1 MNPTSKSSLPIVL
14 DPVAAAILAQLR
26 QNVEAKDQIISEKDA
41 QLMRSQQALRMSEMR
56 VQKLEEELR
65 LERIRKYGKQSEKL
79 SDYQLKLL
87 DLEPGVSGDEIQ
99 GEIERG
105 PLPDATESNKA
116 ADKQRRSRQNHPGR
130 NELPASLERIDKIIP
145 CAPEF
150 CACGKC
156 GGDTK
161 VIGYEVSE
169 VLDRKP
175 AAYFVTRI
183 MREKRACAR
192 CIERGVATAPTP
204 VRIAPKSI
212 FSDETI
218 VNILISKYCDATPL
232 YRQCAG
238 LQRDFEIDVALS
250 TINDSVLRVGELLI
264 PILDWMKRDLLAG
277 NYIQADETYVGV
289 QTREKKGEKHTGY
302 FWQYSAPGK
311 GVVFD
316 FEMTRSKEVPKAFF
330 KDYGG
335 ILHTDGYVAY
345 EKDIGTEKLI
355 HACCLAHSR
364 RKFVEAIKVQTKAHA
379 ADPKLERV
387 VALMD
392 ELFAIDREAR
402 EQKLSLEDRH
412 ALRQERVPT
421 ILAELHALLFAMLA
435 SGTILPKSIAGNAIS
450 YTLTRWQ
457 KLTRFLEHPVIEL
470 STNWAENSMRTIAIG
485 RKNWLHLGS
494 KEAGPKIAAIFSIVE
509 SCRKLNIP
517 IRQYLLDVL
526 PGLADRSIQSLAEI
540 TPVAY
545 FARMAK

>member
-1 MNPTSKSSLPIVL
+1 MNPASKSSLPVAL
-14 DPVAAAILAQLR
+14 DPVAAAIIAQLR
-26 QNVEAKDQIISEKDA
+26 ETIAEQNQQIA
-41 QLMRSQQALRMSEMR
+41 RSQQALAASEMR
-56 VQKLEEELR
+56 AQKFEEELR
-65 LERIRKYGKQSEKL
+65 LERIKKYGKQSEKL
-79 SDYQLKLL
+79 SDLQLKLL
-87 DLEPGVSGDEIQ
+87 DLEPAVSSDEIRA
-99 GEIERG
+99 EIERG
-105 PLPDATESNKA
+105 SLPESTESDNA
-116 ADKQRRSRQNHPGR
+116 TDKKRRSRQNHPGR
-130 NELPASLERIDKIIP
+130 NELPAALERIDKIIA

-150 CACGKC
+150 CTCGKC

-183 MREKRACAR
+183 MREKRACAH
-192 CIERGVATAPTP
+192 CIEQGVVTASTP

-218 VNILISKYCDATPL
+218 INFLISKYCDATPL
-232 YRQCAG
+232 YRQCSG
-238 LQRDFEIDVALS
+238 LQRDFDIDVALS

-277 NYIQADETYVGV
+277 NYIQADETFVGV
-289 QTREKKGEKHTGY
+289 QTREKKGENHTGY
-302 FWQYSAPGK
+302 FWQYSSPGK

-345 EKDIGTEKLI
+345 EKDIGTEQLI

-364 RKFVEAIKVQTKAHA
+364 RKFIEAIKVQTKAHA
-379 ADPKLERV
+379 ADAKLERV
-387 VALMD
+387 VTLMD
-392 ELFAIDREAR
+392 GMFAIDREAR

-421 ILAELHALLFAMLA
+421 ILAELHKLLFAMQA
-435 SGTILPKSIAGNAIS
+435 SGTFLPKSIAGNAIS
-450 YTLTRWQ
+450 YTLTRWE
-457 KLTRFLEHPVIEL
+457 KLTRFLDHSVIEL

-517 IRQYLLDVL
+517 VRQYLLDAL
-526 PGLADRSIQSLAEI
+526 PGLADRSIQSLVGL
-540 TPVAY
+540 TPAAY
-545 FARMAK
+545 AAKMTK

>member
-1 MNPTSKSSLPIVL
+1 MTPTSKSPLRVVL
-14 DPVAAAILAQLR
+14 DPVSAVINAQLTA
-26 QNVEAKDQIISEKDA
+26 QLVERDA
-41 QLMRSQQALRMSEMR
+41 QLLRLQQALATSEMR
-56 VQKLEEELR
+56 AQKFEEELR
-65 LERIRKYGKQSEKL
+65 LERIKKYGKQSEKL
-79 SDYQLKLL
+79 SDLQLKLL
-87 DLEPGVSGDEIQ
+87 DLEPAVSSDEIKA
-99 GEIERG
+99 EIERG
-105 PLPDATESNKA
+105 PLPGSTENDNATE
-116 ADKQRRSRQNHPGR
+116 KQRRSRQNHPGR

-150 CACGKC
+150 CTCGKC

-161 VIGYEVSE
+161 VIGYDISE

-175 AAYFVTRI
+175 AAYFVTRV
-183 MREKRACAR
+183 MGEKRACAH
-192 CIERGVATAPTP
+192 CIEQGVVTAPTP

-218 VNILISKYCDATPL
+218 ICFLISKYADATPL
-232 YRQCAG
+232 YRQHAG
-238 LQRDFEIDVALS
+238 LLRDFSIDVALS
-250 TINDSVLRVGELLI
+250 TINDAVLRVGELLI

-277 NYIQADETYVGV
+277 HYIQADETYVGV
-289 QTREKKGEKHTGY
+289 QTPDKKGENHTGY

-345 EKDIGTEKLI
+345 EKDIGTDKLI

-364 RKFVEAIKVQTKAHA
+364 RKFIEAIKVQTKAHV
-379 ADPKLERV
+379 ADAKLERV
-387 VALMD
+387 VTLMD
-392 ELFAIDREAR
+392 GLFAIDREAR

-412 ALRQERVPT
+412 ALRQERVPE
-421 ILAELHALLFAMLA
+421 ILAELHALLLAMQA

-450 YTLTRWQ
+450 YTLTRWE
-457 KLTRFLEHPVIEL
+457 KLTRFIEHPVIEL

-526 PGLADRSIQSLAEI
+526 PGLADRSIQSLVGL
-540 TPVAY
+540 TPAAY
-545 FARMAK
+545 AAKIAK

>member
-1 MNPTSKSSLPIVL
+1 MNPTSKPPLRVVL
-14 DPVAAAILAQLR
+14 DPVAAAINAHLTAQLK
-26 QNVEAKDQIISEKDA
+26 AKDEVISEKDA
-41 QLMRSQQALRMSEMR
+41 RLLHLQQALAASEMR
-56 VQKLEEELR
+56 AQKFEEELR
-65 LERIRKYGKQSEKL
+65 LERIKKYGKQSEKL
-79 SDYQLKLL
+79 SDLQFKLL
-87 DLEPGVSGDEIQ
+87 DLEPAVSSDEIKA
-99 GEIERG
+99 EIERG
-105 PLPDATESNKA
+105 PLPESTESDNA
-116 ADKQRRSRQNHPGR
+116 TDKKRRSRQNHPGR

-145 CAPEF
+145 CAAEF
-150 CACGKC
+150 CTCGKC

-183 MREKRACAR
+183 MREKRACAH
-192 CIERGVATAPTP
+192 CIEQGVVTAPTP

-218 VNILISKYCDATPL
+218 INFVISKYCDATPL
-232 YRQCAG
+232 YRQCTG
-238 LQRDFEIDVALS
+238 LQRDFDIDVALS

-277 NYIQADETYVGV
+277 NYIQADETFVGV
-289 QTREKKGEKHTGY
+289 QTREKKGENHTGY
-302 FWQYSAPGK
+302 FWQYSSPGK

-364 RKFVEAIKVQTKAHA
+364 RKFIEAIKVQTKAHA
-379 ADPKLERV
+379 ADAKLERV
-387 VALMD
+387 VTLMD
-392 ELFAIDREAR
+392 GMFAIDREAR

-412 ALRQERVPT
+412 ALRQERVPA
-421 ILAELHALLFAMLA
+421 ILAELHALLFTMHA

-450 YTLTRWQ
+450 YTLTRWE
-457 KLTRFLEHPVIEL
+457 KLTRFIEHPVIEL

-509 SCRKLNIP
+509 SCRKLNVP
-517 IRQYLLDVL
+517 IRQYLADML
-526 PGLADRSIQSLAEI
+526 PGLADRSIQSLAEL
-540 TPVAY
+540 TPAAY
-545 FARMAK
+545 AARMAK